1 MPNHNN
7 IIFSEYIDFS
17 YYCTGKKIISIKPTI
32 EYYDQV
38 EQYIQA
44 YPDFIGILCCSKY
57 IKDKYIKDRLCIF
70 PMDCHY
76 MIAKKIENINE
87 TNNFIIL
94 LKNIKQ
100 TIKTIGKNNE
110 LIENYQKIYRILLQC
125 IAESYSIQYYEQY
138 KNEQYKN
145 E

>member
-1 MPNHNN
+1 
-7 IIFSEYIDFS
+7 
-17 YYCTGKKIISIKPTI
+17 
-32 EYYDQV
+32 
-38 EQYIQA
+38 
-44 YPDFIGILCCSKY
+44 
-57 IKDKYIKDRLCIF
+57 
-70 PMDCHY
+70 

-145 E
+145 EQYKNE